1 MRRVGV
7 MFATGARRSRVLRR
21 NVATLARQQG
31 GARATFALS
40 IGAVTAALGTV
51 GLIATGNAAL
61 TSEEPEAVQACMS
74 TDLKGLKKIYSGKVR
89 DLYEVDEDTV
99 LQVATDRLSSFD
111 VVMTNG
117 IPGKG
122 KILTQLAVWW
132 FEKLERDVGCPNH
145 IITADVDK
153 MPESCRVHAETIRGR
168 SMLVKKLDMLP
179 VEAIVR
185 GYITGSGYKDY
196 TKTGHVCGIP
206 LPKNLRDCE
215 KLPSPVFTP
224 STKAELGSHDENIAF
239 AKTIDLLGLKLATEL
254 SVQSLK
260 YYTLGQEYAA
270 SKGVIL
276 ADTKFEF
283 GMDKDGKLILADE
296 ILTPDCSRFW
306 DVSKYEA
313 GRQQDSLD
321 KQIVRNYLLSINYDK
336 ATPVVIPDEVVK
348 ATMNKYIEIFT
359 ILTGKAPEL

>member
-1 MRRVGV
+1 MSTRTVK
-7 MFATGARRSRVLRR
+7 TE
-21 NVATLARQQG
+21 G
-31 GARATFALS
+31 GGS
-40 IGAVTAALGTV
+40 Q
-51 GLIATGNAAL
+51 
-61 TSEEPEAVQACMS
+61 PEAVLS

-89 DLYEVDEDTV
+89 DLYQLEDGSV

-132 FEKLERDVGCPNH
+132 FEKLEKEVGCPNH

-153 MPESCRVHAETIRGR
+153 MPANVRVHADTIRGR
-168 SMLVKKLDMLP
+168 CMLVKNLEMLP

-196 TKTGHVCGIP
+196 KKTGHVCGIP
-206 LPKNLRDCE
+206 LPQGLVDCQ
-215 KLPSPVFTP
+215 KIPSPIFTP
-224 STKAELGSHDENIAF
+224 STKADIGAHDENISF
-239 AKTIDLLGLKLATEL
+239 DTTIGILGLKMATEL
-254 SVQSLK
+254 SMQSLS
-260 YYTLGQEYAA
+260 YYKFAQEYAA
-270 SKGVIL
+270 SKGIIL

-283 GMDKDGKLILADE
+283 GLDKDGTLVLADE
-296 ILTPDCSRFW
+296 IITPDCSRFW
-306 DVSKYEA
+306 DANKYEA

-336 ATPVVIPDEVVK
+336 ATPVVIPDDVVT
-348 ATMNKYIEIFT
+348 ATMNKYIEIFK
-359 ILTGKAPEL
+359 ILTGKDPEL